1 MKCFCLVI
9 VITFAFYAG
18 CGMHK
23 EGHNAGNFLP
33 H

>member
-1 MKCFCLVI
+1 
-9 VITFAFYAG
+9 
-18 CGMHK
+18 MHK